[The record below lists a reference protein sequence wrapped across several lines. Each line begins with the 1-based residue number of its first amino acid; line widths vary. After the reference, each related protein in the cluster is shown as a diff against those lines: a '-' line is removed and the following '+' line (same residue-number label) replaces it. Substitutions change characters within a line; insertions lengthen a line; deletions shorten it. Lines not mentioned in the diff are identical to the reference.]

1 MSFGRVFSTGNLSL
15 IRVPQYWIN
24 GVKGGCKGLEYS
36 KMLKIPLCLSTG
48 MASETLIYHNA
59 CNRQKTARPTE
70 AKLLSKRSV
79 FSTIS
84 KEKAP
89 TILRKLKPS
98 LKNPQVNPG
107 ISQDSIKSICLK
119 V

>member
-48 MASETLIYHNA
+48 MASETL
-59 CNRQKTARPTE
+59 
-70 AKLLSKRSV
+70 
-79 FSTIS
+79 TIMRVWVTYGFG
-84 KEKAP
+84 P
-89 TILRKLKPS
+89 F
-98 LKNPQVNPG
+98 
-107 ISQDSIKSICLK
+107 
-119 V
+119 

>member
-48 MASETLIYHNA
+48 MASDTLIYHNA
-59 CNRQKTARPTE
+59 CR
-70 AKLLSKRSV
+70 V
-79 FSTIS
+79 FLITYFTVAQYSILDKKCPNTITVS
-84 KEKAP
+84 AGKGP
-89 TILRKLKPS
+89 
-98 LKNPQVNPG
+98 
-107 ISQDSIKSICLK
+107 IS
-119 V
+119 